1 MAPRTSS
8 KNIHPRGLTLLEVVV
23 ATMVIAV
30 ALMSTMSVFINSER
44 LNAVAREEAIAQ
56 AAINA
61 KIAEMRN
68 TKFGNLMNNQTQP
81 SGSTTVPG
89 FSGGPDS
96 INPDRYLPGLYSIN
110 VGGETLPEGV
120 ISSPTYFQGA
130 VQMGGRFYGP
140 SEGKAEMRV
149 IFINDEDPVEQEL
162 GEING
167 NQDGLDLNRNG
178 SIETAPYSTSAW
190 DPNSKAMPPATNA
203 MFGPPDCPLGATQ
216 LFPRKLGSG
225 TATPVHAYINPALL
239 NVLAIA
245 VQVRWWSRAGV
256 PREITV
262 LTFITQRSPS
272 LSPPPPPSSFDGST
286 GSATSTSTSISTGP

>member
-1 MAPRTSS
+1 MCNVTRGNRLPDQ
-8 KNIHPRGLTLLEVVV
+8 PRGLTLLEVVV

-68 TKFGNLMNNQTQP
+68 TKFGYLMNNQTQAAN
-81 SGSTTVPG
+81 STTPKG
-89 FSGGPDS
+89 FSGGPDAVDS
-96 INPDRYLPGLYSIN
+96 DRYLPGLFSVN

-120 ISSPTYFQGA
+120 VSSPTYFQGSVA
-130 VQMGGRFYGP
+130 MGGRYYGP
-140 SEGKAEMRV
+140 SEGAAEMRV
-149 IFINDEDPVEQEL
+149 IFINDEDPIEQEL
-162 GEING
+162 GEVNG
-167 NQDGLDLNRNG
+167 NKDGLDLNRNG
-178 SIETAPYSTSAW
+178 SVDTVPYDTTGW
-190 DPNSKAMPPATNA
+190 NTDTKTMPAAINA
-203 MFGPPDCPLGATQ
+203 VFGPPDCTLGSTQ

-225 TATPVHAYINPALL
+225 TATPIHDYINPALL
-239 NVLAIA
+239 NVMAVA

-262 LTFITQRSPS
+262 LTFITARSPS
-272 LSPPPPPSSFDGST
+272 LSPPPPPSNFDGNL
-286 GSATSTSTSISTGP
+286 